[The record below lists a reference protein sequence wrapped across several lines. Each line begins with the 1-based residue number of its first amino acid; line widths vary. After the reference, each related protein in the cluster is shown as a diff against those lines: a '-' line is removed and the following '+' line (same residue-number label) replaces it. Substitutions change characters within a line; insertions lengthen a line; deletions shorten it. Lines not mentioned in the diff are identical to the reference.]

1 MPKTFV
7 AYNMIKKE
15 NKGVFMDYDVYVACC
30 DSEDVICG
38 CEDTAVCDGCG
49 KLPPRVDYKDGAYCN
64 WYCAKK
70 GSK

>member
-1 MPKTFV
+1 MIQTV
-7 AYNMIKKE
+7 VRSSMIKKE

-30 DSEDVICG
+30 SDDN
-38 CEDTAVCDGCG
+38 CECDPGGLCDECD
-49 KLPPRVDYKDGAYCN
+49 KIPSSFDYKDGSYCT